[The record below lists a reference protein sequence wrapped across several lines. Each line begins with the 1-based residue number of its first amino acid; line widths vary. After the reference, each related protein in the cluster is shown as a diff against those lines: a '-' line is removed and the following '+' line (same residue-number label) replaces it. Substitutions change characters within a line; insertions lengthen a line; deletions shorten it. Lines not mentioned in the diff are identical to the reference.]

1 MLRIALFLF
10 SLLVIFA
17 VSTAGMSARALMS
30 PPQNSKEVPP
40 KTPVKKKFAP
50 RKTDLRKKID
60 SLTRVDSLKKIKTAR
75 AADSLYR
82 IDSLRKVDSLMNIQ
96 SATLVDPS
104 LRIRT
109 SDSTGSADSLPVR
122 SKSDLDTVVTY
133 YARDSVMFSLS
144 KKSMRLRGQA
154 KAVFKEQ
161 KLEAEVIEFDFN
173 ASTMQANAAADTSGK
188 ISGYPKFTDRGE
200 EFVGEKLLFNFQTK
214 RGTIT
219 LGETK
224 VQDGFYFGSKVKRV
238 NDNTLF
244 IQNGCYTT
252 CSQPHPH
259 FYFGSPEMK
268 VITND
273 RIFIDPLIVYV
284 EDMPV
289 FALPFGLYFENKT
302 GRRSGIVI
310 PTFFFSNLNGITFEN
325 LGYYF
330 ALSDYYDTQFSA
342 NIYSKTG
349 FLLSNSTRYVYQKSL
364 SGDFNLSFGHRRDN
378 TDSDYLDNWK
388 FDLNHRQTLTPQAS
402 ITANLRFSS
411 QDFNRTFLT
420 NINQRVQQEISSY
433 ASFTQSFDNG
443 TSFSTAFSRSQN
455 IIYGTYT
462 MRPTMSF
469 NVPQIFPFKKLVASD
484 NWVGDIAFNYQTGA
498 QYTDTRSL
506 AIKLADTAQNRYDTS
521 FSDSYSFS
529 INHSPSISISPK
541 LGYFS
546 ITPNIS
552 YRENW
557 YIRRKTKSINP
568 SDSSLIETFEYSNLF
583 PYRDYRFDAGVSIG
597 TRLYGVFQ
605 PNVFGIKAMRHVFIP
620 TLNYTYTPGYSSSTT
635 DKIGRY
641 TDLRSGQ
648 EIEYSRFDQDGG
660 ESPRPRAQQR
670 ITFNAGNTFQVK
682 VAQEDTLPDRNIDLF
697 SFEVGGGYD
706 LNADSMNIQDI
717 AMAFR
722 TPALTFLNINGSA
735 RFTAYDEGLFTSPNG
750 NVQYPVRLK
759 QSLFSAGKGLLGL
772 TFFSLNFSTSFS
784 SQGLAAPGTA
794 TNDTSKTS
802 DSLSGTVG
810 ERFLRRINYT
820 EKQADIFGDQTEGY
834 SAFTMPWSVAMN
846 LNFSY
851 NQPFKHQITRRLDF
865 SATIDFS
872 MTQTWKVGSTFNYDF
887 VSNQFNT
894 PTVNIIKDLDCFDL
908 RFTWYPIGASQGFYL
923 RFGIKAPQLQD
934 MKIEKRDLPGFR

>member
-1 MLRIALFLF
+1 MLRIVHFL
-10 SLLVIFA
+10 LYVVLIFA
-17 VSTAGMSARALMS
+17 VSAVGMSARASLTPS
-30 PPQNSKEVPP
+30 PQDTKVTP
-40 KTPVKKKFAP
+40 KKTTVKKKFAP

-60 SLTRVDSLKKIKTAR
+60 SLTRIDSLRKIKTAH
-75 AADSLYR
+75 ATDSLHR
-82 IDSLRKVDSLMNIQ
+82 IDSLRKVDSLMKVQ
-96 SATLVDPS
+96 SASLVDS
-104 LRIRT
+104 TFRIRT
-109 SDSTGSADSLPVR
+109 SDSSGMADSLPMR

-133 YARDSVMFSLS
+133 YAKDSVMFSLS

-154 KAVFKEQ
+154 KAIFKEQ

-188 ISGYPKFTDRGE
+188 FSGYPKFTDRGE

-310 PTFFFSNLNGITFEN
+310 PTFFFSNLNGVTFEN

-349 FLLSNSTRYVYQKSL
+349 FLLRNSTRYVYQKSL

-378 TDSDYLDNWK
+378 TDAAYLDNWK
-388 FDLNHRQTLTPQAS
+388 FDLNHRQTLTPQANIS
-402 ITANLRFSS
+402 ARLSFSS

-420 NINQRVQQEISSY
+420 DINQRVQQEISSY
-433 ASFTQSFDNG
+433 ASFSQSFDNG
-443 TSFSTAFSRSQN
+443 TSFSAAFSRSQN

-462 MRPTMSF
+462 TRPTMSF

-484 NWVGDIAFNYQTGA
+484 NWIGDIAFNYQSGA
-498 QYTDTRSL
+498 QYSKTKSL
-506 AIKLADTAQNRYDTS
+506 ASKLVDTSRNIYDTS
-521 FSDSYSFS
+521 FAYNDSYS
-529 INHSPSISISPK
+529 INHSPSVSISPK

-557 YIRRKTKSINP
+557 FFRKKTKSINTA
-568 SDSSLIETFEYSNLF
+568 DSSLIETYEHSVL

-620 TLNYTYTPGYSSSTT
+620 TVSYTYTPGYSSSTT

-648 EIEYSRFDQDGG
+648 DIEYSRFDQDGG

-682 VAQEDTLPDRNIDLF
+682 IAQEDTLPDRNIDLF
-697 SFEVGGGYD
+697 SFDVNGGYD

-717 AMAFR
+717 GVAFR

-735 RFTAYDEGLFTSPNG
+735 RFTAYDEGIFTSPNG
-750 NVQYPVRLK
+750 NVQYPVRLS

-784 SQGLAAPGTA
+784 SQGLTAPGTSQ
-794 TNDTSKTS
+794 NDTIKTI

-820 EKQADIFGDQTEGY
+820 QKPVDIFGDQTEGY

-872 MTQTWKVGSTFNYDF
+872 MTQTWKVGSSFNYDF

-894 PTVNIIKDLDCFDL
+894 PTVNISKDLDCFDL